1 MKEVNTQHE
10 LINNQQ
16 GRVGRK
22 EVKGKIEE
30 EKRGE
35 ERKRLIERKKKD
47 TENKVKGFSRVVV
60 FYGESSKELRALSLL
75 FAVHRIFL
83 VFARLNPLHLV
94 PLAACPDG
102 GGEKRKWR
110 DAVMTQSWRIGRNP
124 GPEMALTT
132 EATTQRKTREKET
145 KRSFDFFFLLR
156 LGR

>member
-1 MKEVNTQHE
+1 M
-10 LINNQQ
+10 
-16 GRVGRK
+16 
-22 EVKGKIEE
+22 
-30 EKRGE
+30 
-35 ERKRLIERKKKD
+35 
-47 TENKVKGFSRVVV
+47 KGFSRVVV

>member
-1 MKEVNTQHE
+1 M
-10 LINNQQ
+10 
-16 GRVGRK
+16 
-22 EVKGKIEE
+22 
-30 EKRGE
+30 
-35 ERKRLIERKKKD
+35 
-47 TENKVKGFSRVVV
+47 KGFSRVVV

-110 DAVMTQSWRIGRNP
+110 DAVMTQSWQIGRNP

-145 KRSFDFFFLLR
+145 KRNNTVQLHYAITITRTKRNKLVNSFFFQSGYFIER
-156 LGR
+156 TNDDDCV